1 MNLVK
6 AALQRP
12 ITIIVL
18 VCSFLLFALISIKS
32 IPIDIFPQLNL
43 PTIYVIESYGGMSP
57 QQMEGF
63 FATRMQDQFLYVN
76 GVKSITSKSITGLT
90 LLKLSFYE
98 GTDMAEASAQVALQV
113 NRAMKFFPPGALPP
127 QVVRFDAS
135 SLPVGELVFS
145 SKTKSLKEIYDLAAT
160 RIRPMFGTVPGLS
173 APPPFGANSRSIVVS
188 IDPDKLRS
196 YDISPDEIVDKLAKA
211 NVMSPSGNLR
221 SGNTMYVTTINT
233 LEKTVN
239 EFADIP
245 LKTKDGATVFVS
257 DVAKVTDAAD
267 ITVDYA
273 LINGKR
279 SVYIPVIK
287 TADASTWDVVQKL
300 KATLPEM
307 QSLLPDDVKLDYAF
321 DQSVF
326 VINAVKSL
334 ITEGALGAIL
344 TGLMV
349 LLFLKDWRSSV
360 IVIITI
366 PISIISTVL
375 LLKMAGQTIN
385 LMTLSGLALAIGIL
399 VDQATV
405 TIENI
410 HQHLEMGKG
419 MRTAVLDA
427 CQEISFPL
435 LLILLCILAVFAPSF
450 LMTGVPKAMFLPLSL
465 SIGFAMII
473 SYFLAQTLVPI
484 LSNWLLKE
492 EKYKY
497 KHGHHHA
504 HAGQALDG
512 QESAQVSMHENEDN
526 RHPEEN
532 DFFEKIKIK
541 FTNALNTMLP
551 NRKPIVVVY
560 LVAVLGLVVVCMNI
574 IGRDMMPRTNTGQ
587 FQIRLKEPDGTRLET
602 TETALKTLLKVID
615 STVNNHVAIT
625 SAYVGLVPSSYGT
638 SNLYVFNTG
647 TQEAVLQVNLDE
659 NYKVNMD
666 QLKDVLRKNIHDRLP
681 EAKIIFE
688 PIDLT
693 DKIMSQGAT
702 TPIEVRVAGKDVDQI
717 HRYADTIVSKLSKV
731 PYLRDV
737 QIQQPLAFPT
747 IAINIDRFK
756 AAQFGLSV
764 QEIARSVTAST
775 SSSRFTE
782 KNQWLD
788 EKSAYTYQVQVQ
800 IPEYAMSTMDELK
813 EIPLIK
819 GQNRPI
825 LSDVADFKM
834 VNAAGEYD
842 RSGPRRF
849 LTVNAN
855 LSNKDLGTATTE
867 VQKIIKEMGQ
877 PAKGVVISLK
887 GMSDLL
893 TETLSSLQ
901 TGLLFAVIVILLLL
915 TATYESFKLGMTVLV
930 TVPAVVLGSLIL
942 LLATGSTLNLQSY
955 MGMIMSIGVSVANA
969 ILIVTNAE
977 KLRLEYRDAKK
988 SAVVAASIRLRPI
1001 LMTSLAMIAGMIP
1014 MASGMGE
1021 AGEQTAP
1028 LGRAV
1033 IGGLIAST
1041 LAALYILPLAFAWIQ
1056 NKTSFQSPSL
1066 LPKIKSMKPAS
1077 SLVPLNIIIIAISL
1091 FVTSCSAK
1099 QKPVDLTEKDKPAV
1113 NDSSA
1118 EKKTELAAVAQRSIG
1133 SYVQLPGELAPFE
1146 LVDIF
1151 PKVNGYIK
1159 NLYVD
1164 RGSVVKKGQLLMTLE
1179 APEINQQ
1186 VQTAKS
1192 NVAKAN
1198 ELYLISKD
1206 KYERLLQTSKTPG
1219 SVSPFDLQSAKLKMQ
1234 SDAANVEAERSTVTG
1249 LGQIQDY
1256 LEVRAPFNGVI
1267 TERNIHPGALVGPK
1281 AQSGDKPMLSL
1292 QQLDH
1297 LRLVVNI
1304 PETLVPSIHKKNKV
1318 AFQLNAY
1325 PGKTFNAF
1333 VSRSSGVINTD
1344 VRSEAV
1350 ELDVPSYGGEV
1361 KPGMYAE
1368 VKIPLNSSNNSY
1380 VVPSSAIVHSTRG
1393 VYVVAVDGQ
1402 KKTKFINV
1410 QEGVNAKDS
1419 TEVFGDL
1426 AAVTSVLKHPSTEIE
1441 EGANIQK

>member
-6 AALQRP
+6 AALRRP
-12 ITIIVL
+12 ITVIVL
-18 VCSFLLFALISIKS
+18 VCSFLLFAVISIKS

-63 FATRMQDQFLYVN
+63 FATGMQDQFLYVN
-76 GVKSITSKSITGLT
+76 GIKSITSKNITGLT
-90 LLKLSFYE
+90 LLKLTFYE
-98 GTDMAEASAQVALQV
+98 GTDMAEATAQVALQV
-113 NRAMKFFPPGALPP
+113 NRAMKLFPPGALPP

-145 SKTKSLKEIYDLAAT
+145 SETKSLKEIYDMAAT
-160 RIRPMFGTVPGLS
+160 RIRPMFATVAGLS

-196 YDISPDEIVDKLAKA
+196 YDVSPDEIVEKIAKA

-233 LEKTVN
+233 LEKTVD
-239 EFADIP
+239 EFAGIP
-245 LKTKDGATVFVS
+245 LRTKDGATVFVS
-257 DVAKVTDAAD
+257 DVAKVTDATD

-307 QSLLPDDVKLDYAF
+307 QNLLPDDIKLDYAF
-321 DQSVF
+321 DQSIF

-334 ITEGALGAIL
+334 ITEGALGALL

-375 LLKMAGQTIN
+375 LLKLAGQTIN

-450 LMTGVPKAMFLPLSL
+450 LMSGVPKAMFLPLSL

-473 SYFLAQTLVPI
+473 SYFLAQSLVPI

-497 KHGHHHA
+497 KHGQYHA
-504 HAGQALDG
+504 HAGEALDG
-512 QESAQVSMHENEDN
+512 LEIRQVAMHGNEDN
-526 RHPEEN
+526 NHPEEN
-532 DFFEKIKIK
+532 DFFEKIKVS
-541 FTNALNTMLP
+541 FTNALNKMLP
-551 NRKPIVVVY
+551 KRKPIVIAY
-560 LVAVLGLVVVCMNI
+560 LVVVLGLVIVCMNV

-587 FQIRLKEPDGTRLET
+587 FQIRLKEPEGTRLET
-602 TETALKTLLKVID
+602 TETALKSVLKIID
-615 STVNNHVAIT
+615 STVNNHVAVT

-647 TQEAVLQVNLDE
+647 THEAVLQVNLDE
-659 NYKVNMD
+659 DYKVNLD
-666 QLKDVLRKNIHDRLP
+666 ELKDVLRKNIHYKLP

-693 DKIMSQGAT
+693 DKIMSQGAAA
-702 TPIEVRVAGKDVDQI
+702 PIEVRVAGKDLDQI
-717 HRYADTIVSKLSKV
+717 HSYADTLVSKLSKV

-756 AAQFGLSV
+756 VAQFGLSV

-782 KNQWLD
+782 KNLWLD

-800 IPEYAMSTMDELK
+800 IPEYAMSTMDHLK

-855 LSNKDLGTATTE
+855 LSNKDLGAATTE

-877 PAKGVVISLK
+877 PAKGVSISLK

-915 TATYESFKLGMTVLV
+915 TATYESFKLGAVVLV
-930 TVPAVVLGSLIL
+930 TAPAVVLGSLL
-942 LLATGSTLNLQSY
+942 LLLITGSTLNLQSY

-977 KLRLEYRDAKK
+977 NLRLEYRDAKK

-1066 LPKIKSMKPAS
+1066 LPKLKSMKPVS
-1077 SLVPLNIIIIAISL
+1077 SPVALNIIIIAVSL
-1091 FVTSCSAK
+1091 FITSCSNK
-1099 QKPVDLTEKDKPAV
+1099 QKPVDLTEKDKPVTKNASV
-1113 NDSSA
+1113 
-1118 EKKTELAAVAQRSIG
+1118 EKKTELAKLTQRSIG
-1133 SYVQLPGELAPFE
+1133 SYVQLPGELSPFE
-1146 LVDIF
+1146 SVDIF
-1151 PKVNGYIK
+1151 PKVSGYIK
-1159 NLYVD
+1159 NVFVD

-1179 APEINQQ
+1179 APEIIER
-1186 VQTAKS
+1186 VQTARS
-1192 NVAKAN
+1192 NLAKAN

-1206 KYERLLQTSKTPG
+1206 RYERLLQTNKTPG
-1219 SVSPFDLQSAKLKMQ
+1219 SVSPYELNSAKLKMT
-1234 SDAANVEAERSTVTG
+1234 SDAANVEAEKSTVSG
-1249 LGQIQDY
+1249 LGQMQNY
-1256 LEVRAPFNGVI
+1256 LQVRGPFSGII
-1267 TERNIHPGALVGPK
+1267 TERNVHPGALVGPSSK
-1281 AQSGDKPMLSL
+1281 AGDKPMLAL

-1297 LRLVVNI
+1297 LRLIVNI
-1304 PETLVPSIHKKNKV
+1304 PETIVSSIHNKDKV
-1318 AFQLNAY
+1318 EFKLNAY
-1325 PGKTFNAF
+1325 PEKIFYAT
-1333 VSRSSGVINTD
+1333 VSRRSGVINKN

-1350 ELDVPSYGGEV
+1350 EFDVPSNGGQV

-1368 VKIPLNSSNNSY
+1368 VKVPLNSSNSSY
-1380 VVPSSAIVHSTRG
+1380 VVPSSAIVHSARG
-1393 VYVVAVDGQ
+1393 VYIVAVDEQ
-1402 KKTKFINV
+1402 KKAKFINV
-1410 QEGVNAKDS
+1410 QEGINAKDS

-1426 AAVTSVLKHPSTEIE
+1426 KGIATVVKHPSSEIE
-1441 EGANIQK
+1441 EGFAVE